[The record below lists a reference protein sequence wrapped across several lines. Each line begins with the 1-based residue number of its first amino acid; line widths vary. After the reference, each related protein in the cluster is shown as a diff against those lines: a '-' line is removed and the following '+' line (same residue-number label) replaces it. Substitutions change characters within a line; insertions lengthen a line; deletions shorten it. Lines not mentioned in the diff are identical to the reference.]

1 MLRSQAREIIFNAG
15 EDISATEIS
24 NASVIVL
31 NFSLQFIPLAQRH
44 QLLEKIFQGL
54 NPGGILIISEK
65 ILFPDDS
72 LNRLFSDLYH
82 NFKES
87 RGYSQLEISQ
97 KRAALEN
104 ILIPETLNTHR
115 SRLATIGFRSFDVWF
130 QCFNFASMVAFR

>member
-1 MLRSQAREIIFNAG
+1 MARQHGVAVGRQRQNA
-15 EDISATEIS
+15 
-24 NASVIVL
+24 VL
-31 NFSLQFIPLAQRH
+31 ELAQRH
-44 QLLEKIFQGL
+44 QLLEKIFEGL

-130 QCFNFASMVAFR
+130 QCFNFASLIAFK